1 MRILLSNDDGITAEG
16 IRTLAER
23 LSRESDYEVYVV
35 APDRERSATGHSL
48 TLHKPLRVT
57 REQMPGNV
65 KEAWSTT
72 GTPSD
77 CVKLAVSELLP
88 EKPEV
93 VISGINNGPNLGS
106 EILYSGTVAAAM
118 EAAFM
123 GYPSIAVSL
132 FWAEK
137 RHFEVAAEF
146 VARFLHLMPKVKLKE
161 RSLYN
166 INVPSIPMSEVKGV
180 SVTEAGIR
188 LYNDYFE
195 KRVDPRGKVYYWLTG
210 HAIDQDEAETSD
222 VYAVLNNRIS
232 VTPVTFNMTDR
243 AAVERLSQ
251 MPEIAGLMDSQGVA
265 SNSSAERARKTSKG
279 GGSV

>member
-1 MRILLSNDDGITAEG
+1 MRILLSNDDGINAPG
-16 IRTLAER
+16 LRTLAER

-48 TLHKPLRVT
+48 TLHKPLRVNPET
-57 REQMPGNV
+57 MPGNV
-65 KEAWSTT
+65 KQAWSTT

-77 CVKLAVSELLP
+77 CVKIAITELLE
-88 EKPEV
+88 EKPDV
-93 VISGINNGPNLGS
+93 VVSGINNGPNLGS

-123 GYPSIAVSL
+123 GYRSVAVSL
-132 FWAEK
+132 FWGEK
-137 RHFEVAAEF
+137 RRFDVAAEF
-146 VARFLHLMPKVKLKE
+146 VARFLPLVPSAQMKD
-161 RSLYN
+161 RSLFN
-166 INVPSIPMSEVKGV
+166 INVPSVSQSEIEGV
-180 SVTEAGIR
+180 NVTEAGIR

-222 VYAVLNNRIS
+222 VYAVLHNRIS

-243 AAVERLSQ
+243 EALESLSRLG
-251 MPEIAGLMDSQGVA
+251 EIGGLINV
-265 SNSSAERARKTSKG
+265 AERTPAAQSDAAESRG
-279 GGSV
+279 GHK